1 MPIRF
6 IILIIEFSGSDNE
19 VQKRVDS
26 PTAAS
31 SPSVASVALPPENK
45 IIKDEFSL
53 DSVFKF
59 LFEAPASSESTGAVV
74 QQQQATLPRPVRPP
88 PARPVR
94 PKEPAASNSIV
105 GVLKLAGC
113 NIYGRMYR
121 VGRIISELSDQCRE
135 CKCTELGVECQP
147 LYC

>member
-1 MPIRF
+1 M
-6 IILIIEFSGSDNE
+6 
-19 VQKRVDS
+19 DS

-31 SPSVASVALPPENK
+31 SPNAASVALPPENK

-59 LFEAPASSESTGAVV
+59 LFEAPTELSGTQATAT
-74 QQQQATLPRPVRPP
+74 ATLPRPVRPP

-94 PKEPAASNSIV
+94 PKEPAKSNSIV

>member
-1 MPIRF
+1 
-6 IILIIEFSGSDNE
+6 
-19 VQKRVDS
+19 VDL
-26 PTAAS
+26 PTTSS
-31 SPSVASVALPPENK
+31 SPHAASVALPPENK

-59 LFEAPASSESTGAVV
+59 LFEAPSELSAGTPTTAT
-74 QQQQATLPRPVRPP
+74 ATLPRPVRPP
-88 PARPVR
+88 PARPLR
-94 PKEPAASNSIV
+94 PKEPATSNSIV

>member
-1 MPIRF
+1 MHIPNTKNV
-6 IILIIEFSGSDNE
+6 SGSDNE

-26 PTAAS
+26 NSGPTIAA
-31 SPSVASVALPPENK
+31 PLAPENK

-59 LFEAPASSESTGAVV
+59 LFEEPPEAATAAPPPPPPR
-74 QQQQATLPRPVRPP
+74 PRPV
-88 PARPVR
+88 RPVR
-94 PKEPAASNSIV
+94 PKEPATPNSIV